1 MFPGSSWVEDEI
13 NWSIAPGKLITT
25 RRELLV
31 KCVYMAEKQKAC
43 CVCGDSK
50 EVGENHLFTC
60 KGHGCDV
67 IVHRGK
73 SRTYVC
79 VCVCGRAMSCT

>member
-1 MFPGSSWVEDEI
+1 
-13 NWSIAPGKLITT
+13 
-25 RRELLV
+25 
-31 KCVYMAEKQKAC
+31 MAEKQKAC

-79 VCVCGRAMSCT
+79 VCVWASHVVYLMWDVNSMYLSCASGLFKL